1 MGKKARS
8 IGGGFKDE
16 RERRLG
22 DVEIVNQEVQG
33 ISENK
38 VRAAMKKMKSGKEV
52 GPDDIPVEAWR
63 CLGEMQVKF
72 LIRLFNKILE
82 SESMPE
88 EWRRSVLVP
97 IYIRTKEM
105 CRAAVTTGA

>member
-1 MGKKARS
+1 MEY
-8 IGGGFKDE
+8 FEELMNVENE

-33 ISENK
+33 IKEDE
-38 VRAAMKKMKSGKEV
+38 VRAAMKRMKSGKAV
-52 GPDDIPVEAWR
+52 GPDEIPVEVWR
-63 CLGEMQVKF
+63 CLGEMAVKF
-72 LIRLFNKILE
+72 LTRLFNKILE

-97 IYIRTKEM
+97 IYKNKGD
-105 CRAAVTTGA
+105 AAVTTGA